1 MAKRSPSKAK
11 KSVRSVAVAPVSVSG
26 TVDVVASAPTHDAI
40 ARRAYE
46 LFLARGGSHG
56 SHEQDWLSAE
66 RELRAV
72 C

>member
-1 MAKRSPSKAK
+1 MAKRTPSKAK
-11 KSVRSVAVAPVSVSG
+11 KSVRPAAVSPVSTVAVL
-26 TVDVVASAPTHDAI
+26 ASAPTHDAI

-46 LFLARGGSHG
+46 LFLARGGVHG
-56 SHEQDWLSAE
+56 AHEQDWLVAE